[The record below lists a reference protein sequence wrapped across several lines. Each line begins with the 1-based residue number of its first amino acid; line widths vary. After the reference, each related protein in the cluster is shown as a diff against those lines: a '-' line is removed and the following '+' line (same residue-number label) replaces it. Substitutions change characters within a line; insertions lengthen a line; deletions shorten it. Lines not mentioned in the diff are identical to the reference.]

1 MLESRHIPG
10 SVHVMSFVFDF
21 LSPPSSEHRRY
32 GERETNFAVGRR
44 ELLGSG
50 N

>member
-21 LSPPSSEHRRY
+21 FVPPSSKHRRY